1 MSMSVQ
7 NVFGLLLLNVGKKL
21 LMLSERLGK
30 KATGTD
36 RIRATSQTFI
46 WDVIDGPFSRD
57 DFDEYDLL
65 AEGIPPNLNS
75 MLVVRIEEDG
85 VMDTVNFWYDTEEDA
100 LEVVKYFKWHM
111 EPLEIKP

>member
-1 MSMSVQ
+1 MSMSVRI
-7 NVFGLLLLNVGKKL
+7 VFGLLLLSVSRKL
-21 LMLSERLGK
+21 IWLSGRLGK
-30 KATGTD
+30 RAIETD
-36 RIRATSQTFI
+36 QIRATNKTLI

-65 AEGIPPNLNS
+65 AEGIPPDLNS

-111 EPLEIKP
+111 EPLEIK